1 MEKIK
6 LEYTHNHSVANIT
19 FDDGKGNVMDHIMI
33 EEIQSVL
40 NDIKSDN
47 SLKLI
52 VFQGAGNHFSF
63 GASVEEHQ
71 KDFAAAMLHEFHNL
85 FYTLRDIGIPT
96 AAKISGQ
103 CLGGGLEFAAMCNI
117 MFADKTAKMGQP
129 EILLGVF
136 APAASV
142 IIPEKIGYARS
153 DELLIT
159 GRTIGAEEALNMGL
173 VNQLFENK
181 EEMNVGLNAWIEQ
194 HILPKSATS
203 LRYGVK
209 AARIRFNHILTNFL
223 PQVEAIYV
231 NDLMETQDA
240 NEGVAAFLEKRKPEW
255 VGNIVNQLEE
265 D

>member
-6 LEYTHNHSVANIT
+6 LEYTHHHTVANI
-19 FDDGKGNVMDHIMI
+19 FLDDGKGNVMDHIMI
-33 EEIQSVL
+33 GEIQSVL
-40 NDIKSDN
+40 DSFKSDTN
-47 SLKLI
+47 LKMI
-52 VFQGAGNHFSF
+52 VFQGAGKHFSF

-85 FYTLRDIGIPT
+85 FYTLRDLCIPT

-117 MFADKTAKMGQP
+117 MFADKTANMGQP

-142 IIPEKIGYARS
+142 IIPEKIGYALS

-159 GRTIGAEEALNMGL
+159 GRTIGAEEALRMGL
-173 VNQLFENK
+173 VNQLFEDK
-181 EEMNVGLNAWIEQ
+181 DAMNAGLNAWIEQ
-194 HILPKSATS
+194 HIIPKSASS
-203 LRYGVK
+203 LRFGVK
-209 AARIRFNHILTNFL
+209 AARVRFNHILTNFL
-223 PQVEAIYV
+223 PQVEDVYV
-231 NDLMETQDA
+231 NELMETRDA

-255 VGNIVNQLEE
+255 IGNIVNQLEE